1 MCAFSGLDNNIYV
14 RLGVC
19 VCVYGGALEFL
30 RAYERERERENVWF
44 FMLMRGRVR

>member
-19 VCVYGGALEFL
+19 VCVCMSGLGVGVGVLWCE
-30 RAYERERERENVWF
+30 
-44 FMLMRGRVR
+44 RGRESKI